1 METWRVELHAH
12 TIYSRDCL
20 VTPEQIV
27 AACRRKGIH
36 RIVVTDHNTI
46 AGAVRARELAPAMV
60 IVGEEI
66 MTTQGELLAFFVE
79 EEVPPGLSPQET
91 IARLRAQGA
100 VISVSHPYDRL
111 RKGAWREEDLLTI
124 IEQVDALE
132 VFNARCIF
140 PSDNARALAIA
151 QRYDRLQT
159 VGSDAHTTR
168 ELGQA
173 LVEIPPFNGPESFK
187 AALAQARFHT
197 RLSSPF
203 IHFASTYAKWVKRLG
218 IGYGIR

>member
-1 METWRVELHAH
+1 MEIWRVELHAH

-20 VTPEQIV
+20 VTPEQII

-36 RIVVTDHNTI
+36 RIVITDHNTI
-46 AGAVRARELAPAMV
+46 AGALRARELAPAMV

-79 EEVPPGLSPQET
+79 EEVPPGLPPQET
-91 IARLRAQGA
+91 ITRLRAQGA

-111 RKGAWREEDLLTI
+111 RKGAWREEDLRAI

-140 PSDNARALAIA
+140 PSDNARALALA
-151 QRYDRLQT
+151 QHHDRLQT

-168 ELGQA
+168 ELGRA
-173 LVEIPPFNGPESFK
+173 LIEVPPFDGPESFK
-187 AALAQARFHT
+187 AALAQARLHT

-218 IGYGIR
+218 LR

>member
-1 METWRVELHAH
+1 MEIWRVELHAH

-20 VTPEQIV
+20 VTPEQII

-36 RIVVTDHNTI
+36 RIVITDHNTI
-46 AGAVRARELAPAMV
+46 AGALRARELAPAMV

-79 EEVPPGLSPQET
+79 EEVPPGLPPQET
-91 IARLRAQGA
+91 ITRLRAQGA

-111 RKGAWREEDLLTI
+111 RKGAWREEDLRAI

-140 PSDNARALAIA
+140 PSDNARALALA
-151 QRYDRLQT
+151 QHYDRLQT

-168 ELGQA
+168 ELGRA
-173 LVEIPPFNGPESFK
+173 LIEVPPFDGPESFK
-187 AALAQARFHT
+187 AALAQARLHT

-218 IGYGIR
+218 LR